1 MNNEQLL
8 KFFDIHKTG
17 QIEIKHSWNEK
28 LYNTTISLEDLL
40 QLVQL
45 YIEKNNEQSQQPS

>member
-28 LYNTTISLEDLL
+28 LYNTSISLKDLL
-40 QLVQL
+40 RLVKFFEE
-45 YIEKNNEQSQQPS
+45 EKNDRILQ